1 MYNVGKCHKWS
12 GNVKRKFYE
21 KLVEWKAKRADR
33 FALLIDGAR
42 RVGKSWIAEE
52 FAKTEYASYL
62 LIDFSKA
69 SRAIRTIFE
78 ENLGNL
84 DTFFMLLE
92 AETGARLIR
101 GNALVVFDEVQEF
114 PRAREAI
121 KTLVADGRYHY
132 LETGSLVSIRKN
144 TEGIVIPSEEL
155 HQKMYPMDFEEFL
168 WATGR
173 EAMMDAVR
181 QFFMERMPLGQ
192 AVHRRLMEAYRQY
205 LVVGG
210 MPQAVSEFVRSHDLA
225 EVDQQKRAILELYRA
240 DIWKH
245 AGALAPKV
253 ERIFDEIPDQL
264 SRHEKNFRVG
274 SLEAKAR
281 MRDWSDAFHWLEV
294 AMFANL
300 CWNSTDPNVGLKM
313 NLDRKAMKCYLADT
327 GLLVSHAFDENELV
341 REEIHR
347 RLLLDKIEVNKGMLV
362 ENLAAQMI
370 VASGHK
376 LYFHS
381 ESDACHAENR
391 MEIDFLLAKSRLD
404 RRHNILPVE
413 IKGGANVTHASLDK
427 FRKKYA
433 QWCGEAFLFSD
444 RDVHVDGGLT
454 YLPHYMLPLL

>member
-1 MYNVGKCHKWS
+1 M
-12 GNVKRKFYE
+12 KRKFYE

-52 FAKTEYASYL
+52 FAKAEYASYL
-62 LIDFSKA
+62 LIDFSKV

-92 AETGARLIR
+92 AETGTRLIR

-181 QFFMERMPLGQ
+181 KFFMERMPLGQ

-210 MPQAVSEFVRSHDLA
+210 MPQAVLEFVRSHDLA

-253 ERIFDEIPDQL
+253 ERILDEIPDQL

-300 CWNSTDPNVGLKM
+300 CWNSTDPNVGLKI
-313 NLDRKAMKCYLADT
+313 NLDRKTMKCYLADT
-327 GLLVSHAFDENELV
+327 GLLVSHAFDENELA

-391 MEIDFLLAKSRLD
+391 MEIDFLLAKSRLT

-413 IKGGANVTHASLDK
+413 IKGGTNVTHASLDK

>member
-1 MYNVGKCHKWS
+1 M
-12 GNVKRKFYE
+12 KRKFYE
-21 KLVEWKAKRADR
+21 TLLEWKTKRANR

-62 LIDFSKA
+62 LIDFSKV
-69 SRAIRTIFE
+69 SRGMRTIFE
-78 ENLGNL
+78 ENLGDL

-92 AETGARLIR
+92 AETGVRLVR

-132 LETGSLVSIRKN
+132 LETGSLISVKKN
-144 TEGIVIPSEEL
+144 TANIVIPSEEI

-173 EAMMDAVR
+173 ESMMDAAR
-181 QFFMERMPLGQ
+181 KFFSERRPLGQ
-192 AVHRRLMEAYRQY
+192 AVHRRMMEAYRQY

-210 MPQAVSEFVRSHDLA
+210 MPQVVSEFVRSHDLA

-281 MRDWSDAFHWLEV
+281 MREWSDAFHWLES
-294 AMFANL
+294 AMFANIS
-300 CWNSTDPNVGLKM
+300 WNSTDPNVGLKI
-313 NLDRKAMKCYLADT
+313 NLDRKSMKCYMADT
-327 GLLVSHAFDENELV
+327 GLLVSHAFDENELA

-347 RLLLDKIEVNKGMLV
+347 RLLLDRIEVNRGMLV
-362 ENLAAQMI
+362 ENLASQML

-381 ESDACHAENR
+381 KSSSASAKDR
-391 MEIDFLLAKSRLD
+391 MEIDFVVSKSKLA
-404 RRHNILPVE
+404 RRHNILPIE
-413 IKGGANVTHASLDK
+413 IKSGTNITHSSLDK
-427 FRKKYA
+427 FRNKYA
-433 QWCGEAFLFSD
+433 EWCGESFLFSGK
-444 RDVHVDGGLT
+444 DVYMDGGVT
-454 YLPHYMLPLL
+454 YLPHYMLPFI

>member
-1 MYNVGKCHKWS
+1 M
-12 GNVKRKFYE
+12 KRKFYE
-21 KLVEWKAKRADR
+21 ILLEWKAKRANR

-69 SRAIRTIFE
+69 SRGIRTIFE
-78 ENLGNL
+78 ENLGDL

-92 AETGARLIR
+92 AETGVRLVR

-132 LETGSLVSIRKN
+132 LETGSLISVKKN
-144 TEGIVIPSEEL
+144 TANIVIPSEEL
-155 HQKMYPMDFEEFL
+155 HQKMHPMDFEEFL

-173 EAMMDAVR
+173 ELMMDAAR
-181 QFFMERMPLGQ
+181 KFFLERKPLGQ
-192 AVHRRLMEAYRQY
+192 AVHRRMMEAYRQY

-210 MPQAVSEFVRSHDLA
+210 MPQVVSEFVRSHDLT
-225 EVDQQKRAILELYRA
+225 EVDQQKRSILELYRA

-253 ERIFDEIPDQL
+253 ERVFDEIPDQL

-281 MRDWSDAFHWLEV
+281 MRDWSDAFHWLES

-300 CWNSTDPNVGLKM
+300 CWNSTDPNVGLKI
-313 NLDRKAMKCYLADT
+313 NLDRKSMKCYMADT
-327 GLLVSHAFDENELV
+327 GLLVSHAFDENELA

-362 ENLAAQMI
+362 ENLAAQML

-381 ESDACHAENR
+381 ESSSASAKDR
-391 MEIDFLLAKSRLD
+391 MEIDFVVSKSKLA
-404 RRHNILPVE
+404 RRHNILPIE
-413 IKGGANVTHASLDK
+413 IKSGANITHASLDK
-427 FRKKYA
+427 FRAKYA
-433 QWCGEAFLFSD
+433 EWCGEAFLFSGK
-444 RDVHVDGGLT
+444 DVHMDGGVT
-454 YLPHYMLPLL
+454 YLPHYMLPFI

>member
-1 MYNVGKCHKWS
+1 M
-12 GNVKRKFYE
+12 KRKFYE
-21 KLVEWKAKRADR
+21 TLLEWKAKRANR

-52 FAKTEYASYL
+52 FAKNEYASYL

-69 SRAIRTIFE
+69 SRGIRTIFE
-78 ENLGNL
+78 ENLGEL

-92 AETGARLIR
+92 AETGVRLVR

-114 PRAREAI
+114 PRAREAV

-132 LETGSLVSIRKN
+132 LETGSLISVKKN
-144 TEGIVIPSEEL
+144 TANIVIPSEEL

-173 EAMMDAVR
+173 ESMMDAAR
-181 QFFMERMPLGQ
+181 KFFLERKPLGQ
-192 AVHRRLMEAYRQY
+192 AVHRRMMEAYRQY

-210 MPQAVSEFVRSHDLA
+210 MPQVVSEFVRSHDLT
-225 EVDQQKRAILELYRA
+225 EVDQQKRSILELYRA

-253 ERIFDEIPDQL
+253 ERVFDEIPDQL

-281 MRDWSDAFHWLEV
+281 MRDWSDAFHWLES

-300 CWNSTDPNVGLKM
+300 CWNSTDPNVGLKI
-313 NLDRKAMKCYLADT
+313 NLDRKSMKCYMADT
-327 GLLVSHAFDENELV
+327 GLLVSHAFDENELA

-362 ENLAAQMI
+362 ENLAAQML

-381 ESDACHAENR
+381 ESSSASAKDR
-391 MEIDFLLAKSRLD
+391 MEIDFVVSKSKLA
-404 RRHNILPVE
+404 RRHNILPIE
-413 IKGGANVTHASLDK
+413 IKSGANITHASLDK
-427 FRKKYA
+427 FRAKYA
-433 QWCGEAFLFSD
+433 EWCGEAFLFSGK
-444 RDVHVDGGLT
+444 DVHMDGGVT
-454 YLPHYMLPLL
+454 DLPHYMLPFI

>member
-1 MYNVGKCHKWS
+1 M
-12 GNVKRKFYE
+12 KRKFYE
-21 KLVEWKAKRADR
+21 ILLEWKAKRANR

-52 FAKTEYASYL
+52 FAKAEYASHL

-69 SRAIRTIFE
+69 SRGIRTIFNE
-78 ENLGNL
+78 HLGDL
-84 DTFFMLLE
+84 DTFFMFLE
-92 AETGARLIR
+92 AETGVRLVS

-132 LETGSLVSIRKN
+132 LETGSLVSVKKN
-144 TEGIVIPSEEL
+144 TANIVIPSEEL

-173 EAMMDAVR
+173 ETMMDAIR
-181 QFFMERMPLGQ
+181 KFFLERKPLGA
-192 AVHRRLMEAYRQY
+192 AVHRRIMEAYRQY

-210 MPQAVSEFVRSHDLA
+210 MPQAVSEFVRSHDLT
-225 EVDQQKRAILELYRA
+225 EVDQQKRAILDLYRA

-264 SRHEKNFRVG
+264 SRHEKNFRIG
-274 SLEAKAR
+274 SLEDKAR
-281 MRDWSDAFHWLEV
+281 MRDWADAFHWIEV

-313 NLDRKAMKCYLADT
+313 NLDRKAMKCYMADT

-347 RLLLDKIEVNKGMLV
+347 RLLLDKIEVNRGMLV
-362 ENLAAQMI
+362 ENLAAQML
-370 VASGHK
+370 VASGHR

-381 ESDACHAENR
+381 ESSPDTARNR
-391 MEIDFLLAKSRLD
+391 MEIDFLVSKSRLT
-404 RRHNILPVE
+404 RRHNIQPIE
-413 IKGGANVTHASLDK
+413 IKSGTNITHASLDK
-427 FRKKYA
+427 FKNKYA
-433 QWCGEAFLFSD
+433 QCCGEAFLFFD
-444 RDVHVDGGLT
+444 KDVRTGGGIT
-454 YLPHYMLPLL
+454 YLPHYMLPLI

>member
-1 MYNVGKCHKWS
+1 M
-12 GNVKRKFYE
+12 KRKFYE
-21 KLVEWKAKRADR
+21 ILLEWKAKRANR

-69 SRAIRTIFE
+69 SRGIRTIFE
-78 ENLGNL
+78 ENLGDL

-92 AETGARLIR
+92 AETGVRLVR

-132 LETGSLVSIRKN
+132 LETGSLISVKKN
-144 TEGIVIPSEEL
+144 TANIVIPSEEL
-155 HQKMYPMDFEEFL
+155 HQKMHSMDFEEFL

-173 EAMMDAVR
+173 ELMMDAAR
-181 QFFMERMPLGQ
+181 KFFLERKPLGQ
-192 AVHRRLMEAYRQY
+192 AVHRRMMEAYRQY

-210 MPQAVSEFVRSHDLA
+210 MPQVVSEFVRSHDLT
-225 EVDQQKRAILELYRA
+225 EVDQQKRSILELYRA

-253 ERIFDEIPDQL
+253 ERVFDEIPDQL

-281 MRDWSDAFHWLEV
+281 MRDWSDAFHWLES

-300 CWNSTDPNVGLKM
+300 CWNSTDPNVGLKI
-313 NLDRKAMKCYLADT
+313 NLDRKSMKCYMADT
-327 GLLVSHAFDENELV
+327 GLLVSHAFDENELA

-362 ENLAAQMI
+362 ENLAAQML

-381 ESDACHAENR
+381 ESSSASAKDR
-391 MEIDFLLAKSRLD
+391 MEIDFVVSKSKLA
-404 RRHNILPVE
+404 RRHNILPIE
-413 IKGGANVTHASLDK
+413 IKSGANITHASLDK
-427 FRKKYA
+427 FRAKYA
-433 QWCGEAFLFSD
+433 EWCGEAFLFSGK
-444 RDVHVDGGLT
+444 DVHMDGGVT
-454 YLPHYMLPLL
+454 YLPHYMLPFI

>member
-1 MYNVGKCHKWS
+1 M
-12 GNVKRKFYE
+12 
-21 KLVEWKAKRADR
+21 EWKAKRADR

-52 FAKTEYASYL
+52 FAKSEYASYL
-62 LIDFSKA
+62 LINFSKA
-69 SRAIRTIFE
+69 SRGIRTIFE
-78 ENLGNL
+78 ENLSDL

-92 AETGARLIR
+92 AETGVRLIR

-144 TEGIVIPSEEL
+144 TAGIVIPSEEI
-155 HQKMYPMDFEEFL
+155 HHKMYPMDFEEFL

-173 EAMMDAVR
+173 ERLMETIR
-181 QFFMERMPLGQ
+181 KFFSERKPLGQ
-192 AVHRRLMEAYRQY
+192 AVHRRTMEAYRQY

-225 EVDQQKRAILELYRA
+225 EVDQQKRAILDLYRA

-264 SRHEKNFRVG
+264 SRHEKNFRIG

-281 MRDWSDAFHWLEV
+281 MRDWSDAFHWLEA

-300 CWNSTDPNVGLKM
+300 CWNSTDPNIGLKM
-313 NLDRKAMKCYLADT
+313 NLDRKSMKCYLADT
-327 GLLVSHAFDENELV
+327 GLLVSHAFDENELA

-362 ENLAAQMI
+362 ENLASQML

-381 ESDACHAENR
+381 ESSSECAESR
-391 MEIDFLLAKSRLD
+391 MEIDFVVSKSKLT
-404 RRHNILPVE
+404 RRHNIQPIE
-413 IKGGANVTHASLDK
+413 IKSGANITHASLDK
-427 FRKKYA
+427 FIRKYA
-433 QWCGEAFLFSD
+433 QWCGEPFLFCD
-444 RDVHVDGGLT
+444 RDVRTNGGIT
-454 YLPHYMLPLL
+454 YLPHYMLPLI

>member
-1 MYNVGKCHKWS
+1 M
-12 GNVKRKFYE
+12 KRKFYRT
-21 KLVEWKAKRADR
+21 LLEWKAKRADR

-52 FAKTEYASYL
+52 FAKTEYASHL

-69 SRAIRTIFE
+69 SRGMRTIFE
-78 ENLGNL
+78 ENLGDL

-92 AETGARLIR
+92 AETGVRLVR
-101 GNALVVFDEVQEF
+101 GDALVVFDEVQEF

-132 LETGSLVSIRKN
+132 LETGSLVSVRKN
-144 TEGIVIPSEEL
+144 TANIVIPSEEL
-155 HQKMYPMDFEEFL
+155 HMKMHPMDFEEFL

-173 EAMMDAVR
+173 ESMMDAAR
-181 QFFMERMPLGQ
+181 KFFSERKPMGQ
-192 AVHRRLMEAYRQY
+192 AVHRRMMEAYRQY

-210 MPQAVSEFVRSHDLA
+210 MPQVVSEFVRSRDLA
-225 EVDQQKRAILELYRA
+225 EVDQQKRAIIELYRA

-281 MRDWSDAFHWLEV
+281 MRDWSDAFHWLES

-300 CWNSTDPNVGLKM
+300 CWNSTDPNVGLKI
-313 NLDRKAMKCYLADT
+313 NLDRKSMKCYMADT
-327 GLLVSHAFDENELV
+327 GLLVSHAFDENELA

-347 RLLLDKIEVNKGMLV
+347 RLLLDKLEVNKGMLV
-362 ENLAAQMI
+362 ENLALQML

-381 ESDACHAENR
+381 ESSSVNAKDR
-391 MEIDFLLAKSRLD
+391 MEIDFVVAKSKLA
-404 RRHNILPVE
+404 RRHNVLPIE
-413 IKGGANVTHASLDK
+413 IKSGANVTHASLDK
-427 FRKKYA
+427 FRTKYA
-433 QWCGEAFLFSD
+433 QWCGESFLFYGK
-444 RDVHVDGGLT
+444 DVRIDGGVT
-454 YLPHYMLPLL
+454 YLPHYMLPFV

>member
-1 MYNVGKCHKWS
+1 M
-12 GNVKRKFYE
+12 KRKFYE
-21 KLVEWKAKRADR
+21 TLLEWKAKRANR

-52 FAKTEYASYL
+52 FAKAEYASYL

-69 SRAIRTIFE
+69 SHGIRTIFE
-78 ENLGNL
+78 EHLGDI

-92 AETGARLIR
+92 AETGVRLVR
-101 GNALVVFDEVQEF
+101 GNTLVVFDEVQEF

-132 LETGSLVSIRKN
+132 LETGSLVSVRKN
-144 TEGIVIPSEEL
+144 TANIVIPSEEL

-173 EAMMDAVR
+173 ETMMDAIR
-181 QFFMERMPLGQ
+181 KFFLERKPLGA
-192 AVHRRLMEAYRQY
+192 AVHRRIMEAYRQY

-210 MPQAVSEFVRSHDLA
+210 MPQAVSEFVRSHDLT
-225 EVDQQKRAILELYRA
+225 EVDQQKRAILDLYRA

-264 SRHEKNFRVG
+264 SRHEKNFRIG
-274 SLEAKAR
+274 SLEDKAR
-281 MRDWSDAFHWLEV
+281 MRDWADAFHWIEV

-313 NLDRKAMKCYLADT
+313 NLDRKTMKCYMADT

-347 RLLLDKIEVNKGMLV
+347 RLLLDKIEVNRGMLV
-362 ENLAAQMI
+362 ENLAAQML
-370 VASGHK
+370 VASGHR

-381 ESDACHAENR
+381 ESSPDTARNR
-391 MEIDFLLAKSRLD
+391 MEIDFLVSKSRVT
-404 RRHNILPVE
+404 RRHNIQPIE
-413 IKGGANVTHASLDK
+413 IKSGTNITHASLDK
-427 FRKKYA
+427 FKNKYA
-433 QWCGEAFLFSD
+433 QCCGEAFLFFD
-444 RDVHVDGGLT
+444 KDVRTGDGIT
-454 YLPHYMLPLL
+454 YLPHYMLPLI

>member
-1 MYNVGKCHKWS
+1 M
-12 GNVKRKFYE
+12 KRKFYE
-21 KLVEWKAKRADR
+21 TLLEWKAKRANR

-52 FAKTEYASYL
+52 FAKAEYASYL

-69 SRAIRTIFE
+69 SRGMRTIFE
-78 ENLGNL
+78 EHLGDL

-92 AETGARLIR
+92 AEMGVRLVR

-121 KTLVADGRYHY
+121 KALVADGRYHY
-132 LETGSLVSIRKN
+132 LETGSLISVKKN
-144 TEGIVIPSEEL
+144 TANIVIPSEEL

-173 EAMMDAVR
+173 ETMMDAIR
-181 QFFMERMPLGQ
+181 KFFLERKPLGV
-192 AVHRRLMEAYRQY
+192 AVHRRIMEAYRQY

-210 MPQAVSEFVRSHDLA
+210 MPQAVLEFVRSHDLV
-225 EVDQQKRAILELYRA
+225 EVDHQKRAILDLYRA

-253 ERIFDEIPDQL
+253 ERIFDEMPEQL
-264 SRHEKNFRVG
+264 SRHEKNFRIG

-313 NLDRKAMKCYLADT
+313 NLDRKAMKCYMADT
-327 GLLVSHAFDENELV
+327 GLLVSHAFDENELA

-347 RLLLDKIEVNKGMLV
+347 RLLLDRIEVNKGMLV
-362 ENLAAQMI
+362 ENLAAQML

-381 ESDACHAENR
+381 ESSPDNAENR
-391 MEIDFLLAKSRLD
+391 MEIDFLVSKSKLT
-404 RRHNILPVE
+404 RRHNIQPIE
-413 IKGGANVTHASLDK
+413 IKSGTNITHVSLDK

-433 QWCGEAFLFSD
+433 QWCGEAFLFFDKDVCVSD
-444 RDVHVDGGLT
+444 GIT
-454 YLPHYMLPLL
+454 YLPHYMLPLI

>member
-1 MYNVGKCHKWS
+1 M
-12 GNVKRKFYE
+12 KRKFYE
-21 KLVEWKAKRADR
+21 TLKEWKSKRADR

-52 FAKTEYASYL
+52 FAKSEYASYL

-69 SRAIRTIFE
+69 SRGIRTIFE
-78 ENLGNL
+78 ENLGDL

-92 AETGARLIR
+92 AETGVRLVR

-132 LETGSLVSIRKN
+132 LETGSLISVKKN
-144 TEGIVIPSEEL
+144 TANIVIPSEEL
-155 HQKMYPMDFEEFL
+155 HLKMYPMDLDEFL

-173 EAMMDAVR
+173 ESAMDAVR
-181 QFFMERMPLGQ
+181 KFFSERKPLGQ
-192 AVHRRLMEAYRQY
+192 AVHRRIMEAYRQY

-210 MPQAVSEFVRSHDLA
+210 MPQVVSEFVRSHELA
-225 EVDQQKRAILELYRA
+225 EVDGRA

-281 MRDWSDAFHWLEV
+281 MRDWSDAFHWLES

-313 NLDRKAMKCYLADT
+313 NLDRKSMKCYLADT
-327 GLLVSHAFDENELV
+327 GLLVSHAFDENELA

-347 RLLLDKIEVNKGMLV
+347 RLLLDRIEVNKGMLV
-362 ENLAAQMI
+362 ENLAAQML

-381 ESDACHAENR
+381 ESSSDNAKER
-391 MEIDFLLAKSRLD
+391 MEIDFVVSKSKLA
-404 RRHNILPVE
+404 RRHNVMPIE
-413 IKGGANVTHASLDK
+413 IKGGANITHASLDK
-427 FRKKYA
+427 FRNKYA
-433 QWCGEAFLFSD
+433 EWCGEAFLFSD
-444 RDVHVDGGLT
+444 KDVRMEDGIT
-454 YLPHYMLPLL
+454 YLPHYMLPLV

>member
-1 MYNVGKCHKWS
+1 M
-12 GNVKRKFYE
+12 KRKFYE
-21 KLVEWKAKRADR
+21 TLKEWKAKRADR

-52 FAKTEYASYL
+52 FAKAEYASYL
-62 LIDFSKA
+62 LIDFSRA
-69 SRAIRTIFE
+69 SRGIRTIFE
-78 ENLGNL
+78 ENLDNL

-92 AETGARLIR
+92 AETGVRLVR
-101 GNALVVFDEVQEF
+101 GDALVVFDEVQEF
-114 PRAREAI
+114 PRAREAV

-132 LETGSLVSIRKN
+132 LETGSLVSVKKN
-144 TEGIVIPSEEL
+144 TANIVIPSEEL

-173 EAMMDAVR
+173 ETAMDVVR
-181 QFFMERMPLGQ
+181 QFFVDRKPMGQ
-192 AVHRRLMEAYRQY
+192 AVHRRIMEAYRQY

-225 EVDQQKRAILELYRA
+225 EVDGQKRAILELYRA

-281 MRDWSDAFHWLEV
+281 MRDWSDAFHWLES
-294 AMFANL
+294 AMFVNL
-300 CWNSTDPNVGLKM
+300 CWNSTDPNIGLKM

-347 RLLLDKIEVNKGMLV
+347 RLLLDRIEVNKGMLV
-362 ENLAAQMI
+362 ENLAAQML
-370 VASGHK
+370 VASGHR

-381 ESDACHAENR
+381 ESSPENAKNQ
-391 MEIDFLLAKSRLD
+391 MEIDFVVSKSRLS
-404 RRHNILPVE
+404 RRHNILPIE
-413 IKGGANVTHASLDK
+413 IKGGTNITHKSLDK
-427 FRKKYA
+427 FRNKYA
-433 QWCGEAFLFSD
+433 EWCGESFLFTD
-444 RDVHVDGGLT
+444 KDVRMEDGIT
-454 YLPHYMLPLL
+454 YLPHYMLPLV

>member
-1 MYNVGKCHKWS
+1 M
-12 GNVKRKFYE
+12 KRKFYE
-21 KLVEWKAKRADR
+21 TLKEWKSKRADR

-52 FAKTEYASYL
+52 FAKSEYASYL

-69 SRAIRTIFE
+69 SRGIRTIFE
-78 ENLGNL
+78 ENLGDL

-92 AETGARLIR
+92 AETGVRLVR

-132 LETGSLVSIRKN
+132 LETGSLISVKKN
-144 TEGIVIPSEEL
+144 TANIVIPSEEL
-155 HQKMYPMDFEEFL
+155 HLKMYPMDLEEFL

-173 EAMMDAVR
+173 ESAMDAVR
-181 QFFMERMPLGQ
+181 KFFSERKSLGQ
-192 AVHRRLMEAYRQY
+192 AVHRRIMEAYRQY

-210 MPQAVSEFVRSHDLA
+210 MPQVVSEFVRSHDLA
-225 EVDQQKRAILELYRA
+225 EVDGQKRAILDLYRA

-281 MRDWSDAFHWLEV
+281 MRDWSDAFHWLES

-300 CWNSTDPNVGLKM
+300 CRPERRTQ
-313 NLDRKAMKCYLADT
+313 
-327 GLLVSHAFDENELV
+327 DESGS
-341 REEIHR
+341 
-347 RLLLDKIEVNKGMLV
+347 EVHEVLSCRHG
-362 ENLAAQMI
+362 
-370 VASGHK
+370 ASC
-376 LYFHS
+376 
-381 ESDACHAENR
+381 EPC
-391 MEIDFLLAKSRLD
+391 
-404 RRHNILPVE
+404 V
-413 IKGGANVTHASLDK
+413 
-427 FRKKYA
+427 
-433 QWCGEAFLFSD
+433 
-444 RDVHVDGGLT
+444 
-454 YLPHYMLPLL
+454 